1 MAAQEELIM
10 PLPNWLP
17 PLVLLEESNGDWNN
31 YLTILYE
38 IFKTDFIDTQC
49 NYRGI
54 KIAIKKHPQIDDKE
68 ATFWHLIS
76 EGENEETRT
85 PDIRRCERIR
95 WPKSVIEKVPDE
107 KIKVYDKGVQVRTK
121 EGQYSLLVD
130 YRSGDMWAPKV
141 EPTEAIKLMAE
152 KFVDY
157 VENGGSVINDGIAGL
172 NNVKMLESAAKSIA
186 SKGKVVNI

>member
-107 KIKVYDKGVQVRTK
+107 KIKVWHNI
-121 EGQYSLLVD
+121 
-130 YRSGDMWAPKV
+130 RSGETRLCLWMEDAEYLIILAERNNYLLLWTAYTV
-141 EPTEAIKLMAE
+141 TENHRKRKLQRE
-152 KFVDY
+152 Y
-157 VENGGSVINDGIAGL
+157 
-172 NNVKMLESAAKSIA
+172 ESSLKS
-186 SKGKVVNI
+186 